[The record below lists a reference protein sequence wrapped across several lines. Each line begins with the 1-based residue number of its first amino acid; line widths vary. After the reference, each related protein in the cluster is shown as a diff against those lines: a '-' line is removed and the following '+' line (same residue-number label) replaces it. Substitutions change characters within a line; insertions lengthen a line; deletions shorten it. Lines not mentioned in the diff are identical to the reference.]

1 MSAHK
6 DLSET
11 RPLAIGRVTR
21 VLFGIG
27 TFAAVFIVGPSAIGT
42 IGTVLAVALGVSFVV
57 GGLIGNPGCEI
68 TAVPNLLLP
77 ESKRI
82 HCL

>member
-1 MSAHK
+1 MCSSK

-11 RPLAIGRVTR
+11 RPLAIGRLTR

-27 TFAAVFIVGPSAIGT
+27 TFVVIVVVGPSVLGT
-42 IGTVLAVALGVSFVV
+42 LGTVSLAALGVSFVV

-68 TAVPNLLLP
+68 TAVPNLVLP
-77 ESKRI
+77 ESKRV